1 MTAPRNNHLMRLP
14 RQFDL
19 PVLRVV
25 TANNTR
31 WEFILD
37 DKDHMISSSQL
48 RNQLADQGI
57 SNYYIVYL
65 QLEDMY
71 PADQNGVVLKFMPH
85 RFVARIKSSPGVF
98 TTEELN
104 EAFQAL
110 VYAVK
115 YEVDRILDLDEAAET
130 LPHVGRVFANDRN
143 NHPRAT
149 TATAVFEGR

>member
-1 MTAPRNNHLMRLP
+1 MTAPRNNNLKRLP

-19 PVLRVV
+19 PVLTVI

-31 WEFILD
+31 WEFTLD

-48 RNQLADQGI
+48 RNQLADEGI

-71 PADQNGVVLKFMPH
+71 PEDRNGVPVKYMLH
-85 RFVARIKSSPGVF
+85 RFIAQIQSSPGKF

-104 EAFQAL
+104 EAFQAM

-115 YEVDRILDLDEAAET
+115 YEVDMILDLDEAAET
-130 LPHVGRVFANDRN
+130 FPHVGRVFVNDRS

-149 TATAVFEGR
+149 TATATFARK

>member
-31 WEFILD
+31 WEFTLD

-85 RFVARIKSSPGVF
+85 RFVVQIKSSPDKF

-115 YEVDRILDLDEAAET
+115 YEVDMILDLDPNAET

-149 TATAVFEGR
+149 TATAVFNR

>member
-31 WEFILD
+31 WEFTLD

-48 RNQLADQGI
+48 RNQLADQGVR
-57 SNYYIVYL
+57 NYYIVYL

-85 RFVARIKSSPGVF
+85 RFVAQIKSSPDEF
-98 TTEELN
+98 TTEELD

-110 VYAVK
+110 VYAV
-115 YEVDRILDLDEAAET
+115 
-130 LPHVGRVFANDRN
+130 
-143 NHPRAT
+143 
-149 TATAVFEGR
+149 